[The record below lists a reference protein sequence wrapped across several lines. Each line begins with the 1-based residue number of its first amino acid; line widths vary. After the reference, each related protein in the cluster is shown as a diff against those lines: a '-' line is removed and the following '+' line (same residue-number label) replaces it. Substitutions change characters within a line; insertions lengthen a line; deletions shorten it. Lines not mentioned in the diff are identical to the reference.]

1 MKNFLFLFALTLF
14 ALALNAQKPDSS
26 FFQQIDGSWYQV
38 TVDYNDDGK
47 LLDRSITLVGQ
58 TGDSSEVAQLS
69 FVGPINEASEWASLT
84 GRSILGL
91 GYIRNLIK
99 TYGALWEQVT
109 GGNYTVERS
118 KQLASV
124 FLSDANNNGILDTA
138 KVRLFLFG
146 ENVGDYNLFQLKNGR
161 LRLQSI
167 TTPATF
173 YAVNPWSGATPS
185 FQIIGLPVSDNA
197 LTKKRLEQLK
207 VSNPDLADE
216 ADLLIAQVGMLT
228 ENPVLV
234 FTGEI
239 QRANGVSLKTFQSMN
254 GRVRI
259 IYLPN
264 QN

>member
-1 MKNFLFLFALTLF
+1 MKNLFIIALTLF
-14 ALALNAQKPDSS
+14 AFGLNAQKPDSS

-47 LLDRSITLVGQ
+47 LLDRSITLVGE
-58 TGDSSEVAQLS
+58 TGDSAEVANIS
-69 FVGPINEASEWASLT
+69 FVGPINEAAEWANLT

-91 GYIRNLIK
+91 GYIRNLIQ

-109 GGNYTVERS
+109 GLNYTVERS
-118 KQLASV
+118 KELATA
-124 FLSDANNNGILDTA
+124 FLQDANNDGVLDTTR
-138 KVRLFLFG
+138 VRVFLFG
-146 ENVGDYNLFQLKNGR
+146 DNAGDYNLFQLANGR
-161 LRLQSI
+161 LRLKSI

-173 YAVNPWSGATPS
+173 YAVTPWSGSTPS
-185 FQIIGLPVSDNA
+185 FQIMGLPVSDNA
-197 LTKKRLEQLK
+197 LAKKWLEQIK

-216 ADLLIAQVGMLT
+216 ADLLIAQVGTLT

-239 QRANGVSLKTFQSMN
+239 QRQNGVTLKTFQSMN

-259 IYLPN
+259 VYLPN
-264 QN
+264 